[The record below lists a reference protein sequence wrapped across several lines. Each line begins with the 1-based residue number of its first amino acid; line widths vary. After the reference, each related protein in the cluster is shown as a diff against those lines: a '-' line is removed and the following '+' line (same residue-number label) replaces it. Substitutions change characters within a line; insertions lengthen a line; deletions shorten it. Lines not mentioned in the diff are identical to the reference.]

1 MLLENGE
8 IIEEEKHNKIPLARI
23 PIMLKSIKC
32 NLYGNNSKI
41 NIKHGECE
49 LDPGGYFIIRG
60 KRTCNIT
67 ERVSYNTVF
76 VFAQNPNKKHKH
88 VL

>member
-49 LDPGGYFIIRG
+49 LDPGGYFIWKERL
-60 KRTCNIT
+60 IT
-67 ERVSYNTVF
+67 QKEF
-76 VFAQNPNKKHKH
+76 FIILFLCLH
-88 VL
+88 